1 MTKMKKLSYFAAS
14 LAAMTMFSCS
24 TNDDPTVDPT
34 GQGDRVVKF
43 TISTAVTKT
52 EHPGAATGAKTEI
65 KDGVI
70 YFCDASGNAV
80 YSYPLKAS
88 DITNL
93 AGPTVQTISVNDVPA
108 SATQVV
114 MGANAAQ
121 AGITYPTYAG
131 QTINT
136 LKAFTFE
143 IKNQQPF
150 GGASTLKPVDKIVM
164 SGSGLIATDNT
175 DPQNPVYSANIEVTP
190 ALSRLEIKN
199 VRCKGDGSG
208 IGDIQMFRLLGIF
221 IPNHSATGS
230 VTGVGSTTLVK
241 PINTSTD
248 NYYTA
253 SFPLATG
260 IGGYLNDYNA
270 TGLSKNPANFWAYHV
285 FPAKNVAPGDDR
297 LPHIVVAVDNIWFR
311 DADGTI
317 KKWNNGAVQYVTVT
331 KYLQGKYND
340 NPAPSAPLT
349 EFKAAYVHR
358 IDGAEP
364 PHKYMYIGDNG
375 NPVLVD
381 ELNQVPSGK
390 TPIVVKVPGGE
401 GGITFGLDDI
411 TDQPYDAS
419 KTIDCTVTVM
429 PWTVINITP
438 LP

>member
-1 MTKMKKLSYFAAS
+1 MKKLSYFAAS

-34 GQGDRVVKF
+34 GQGNRVVKF
-43 TISTAVTKT
+43 SISTAVTKT

-80 YSYPLKAS
+80 YSYPLKAA

-93 AGPTVQTISVNDVPA
+93 AGSTVEPITVNDVPA
-108 SATQVV
+108 TATHVV
-114 MGANAAQ
+114 MGANAAL

-131 QTINT
+131 QTINS
-136 LKAFTFE
+136 LREFTFE
-143 IKNQQPF
+143 IKKQQPF
-150 GGASTLKPVDKIVM
+150 GTAATLKPVDGIVM
-164 SGSGLIATDNT
+164 SGSGQIVINNT
-175 DPQNPVYSANIEVTP
+175 NPEKPVYSADIEVKP
-190 ALSRLEIKN
+190 ALSRLEVKT
-199 VRCKGDGSG
+199 VRSKGDGSA

-241 PINTSTD
+241 PINTGAD

-253 SFPLATG
+253 SFPFASG
-260 IGGYLNDYNA
+260 VDGYLNDYNP
-270 TGLSKNPANFWAYHV
+270 TGLSKNTVNFWAYHV
-285 FPAKNVAPGDDR
+285 FPAKNIASGDDR
-297 LPHIVVAVDNIWFR
+297 LPHIVVAVDNIWFK

-317 KKWNNGAVQYVTVT
+317 KKWNNGAVQYITIT
-331 KYLQGKYND
+331 KYLQGAYND
-340 NPAPSAPLT
+340 VQAPSAPLT

-364 PHKYMYIGDNG
+364 PHKYMYIDDEGK
-375 NPVLVD
+375 PVLVE
-381 ELNQVPSGK
+381 ELNKVPTGK
-390 TPIVVKVPGGE
+390 TPIVVTTPGGE

-411 TDQPYDAS
+411 TDKPYDAS
-419 KTIDCTVTVM
+419 KTINCTVTVM

-438 LP
+438 VP